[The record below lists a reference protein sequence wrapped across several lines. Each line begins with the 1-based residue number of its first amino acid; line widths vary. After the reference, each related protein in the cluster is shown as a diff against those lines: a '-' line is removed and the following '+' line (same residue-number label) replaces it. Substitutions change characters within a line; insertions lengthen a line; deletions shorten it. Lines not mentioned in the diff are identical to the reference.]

1 MARARLH
8 LICGN
13 CGCKDMFSHVID
25 PTGHDIRGELFP
37 AVLISCGNCATLHDL
52 SDNAPD
58 RKSPLWEAPPAARLR
73 RRLKLALMA
82 FWRQL
87 FQK

>member
-13 CGCKDMFSHVID
+13 CGCNDMFSHVID
-25 PTGHDIRGELFP
+25 PTGHDIRGVLFP
-37 AVLISCGNCATLHDL
+37 AVFISCGNCATLHDL
-52 SDNAPD
+52 SDNSPD
-58 RKSPLWEAPPAARLR
+58 RKSPLWEAPPAPPFK
-73 RRLKLALMA
+73 RRLKLALKA

-87 FQK
+87 CQR